1 MALKLTHERLDD
13 YLFVRLKGTWTEETA
28 QQAID
33 DIAALAQTHGHT
45 RVLVDAL
52 NFSEPTSE
60 LNRFLAGE
68 HIAKMWRRLRVAVIY
83 PERLITG
90 FTEDTAGNRG
100 AYMTVFSDFAS
111 AERWLMED
119 SAKPSAAT

>member
-13 YLFVRLKGTWTEETA
+13 YLFVRLEGEWTEEAA

-33 DIAALAQTHGHT
+33 GIAELAQTHGHS

-52 NFSEPTSE
+52 GFSEPTRE
-60 LNRFLAGE
+60 FNRFLAGE
-68 HIAKMWRRLRVAVIY
+68 HIANVWRPLRVAVIY

-90 FTEDTAGNRG
+90 FTENTAGNRG

-111 AERWLMED
+111 AKSWLMGD
-119 SAKPSAAT
+119 SKKPL